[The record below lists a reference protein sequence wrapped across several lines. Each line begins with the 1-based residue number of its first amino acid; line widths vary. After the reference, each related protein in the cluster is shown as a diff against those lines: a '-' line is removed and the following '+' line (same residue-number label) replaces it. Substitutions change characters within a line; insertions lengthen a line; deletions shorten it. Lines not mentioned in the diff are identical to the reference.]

1 MEIKYVKSGDYLIPN
16 IIPNIEPEEEL
27 TKYGMIYED
36 WLKTAHKYIWDYLYC
51 TGQAKKSCLTVQH
64 EADELEAKIMPQ
76 MMESEGITDELKN
89 ENPMEWVRKMNNL
102 QHRVNEI
109 VMDNFINNPEYK
121 VPMES

>member
-1 MEIKYVKSGDYLIPN
+1 MELQYVKSGDYLIPN

-27 TKYGMIYED
+27 TKYGKMYED
-36 WLKTAHKYIWDYLYC
+36 WLKTEHRRVWNHLC
-51 TGQAKKSCLTVQH
+51 RFGLAKKSCLTVQH